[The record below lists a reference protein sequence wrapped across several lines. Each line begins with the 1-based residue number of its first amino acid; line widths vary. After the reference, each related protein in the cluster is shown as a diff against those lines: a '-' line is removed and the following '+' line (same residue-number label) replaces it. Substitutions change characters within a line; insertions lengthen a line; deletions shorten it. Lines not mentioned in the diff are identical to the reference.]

1 MFNIIF
7 GRYKKELAL
16 NTSFIEEKI
25 MLTFQ
30 YHPEIIQRYPQ
41 VVGGVIL
48 ARGLQN
54 GPSSEALQKIYLAEQ
69 QAVIA
74 HIGSTPLSELETLA
88 AWRAAFRDF
97 GVNPTKYRSAVEALL
112 RRLTKKGDIPSIN
125 AVVDICN
132 LISIRYQMPVAA
144 FDARELTGPI
154 TVQFASGSERFKPLF
169 AKEYEHPEAG
179 EVIFAD
185 DAKLV
190 VARRWCWR
198 QSDESATR
206 ENTANAIFTIE
217 AQHPGGEKHIRSA
230 LADLQQL
237 LDTHVGGKFNT
248 GIADS
253 QNPIVSE

>member
-1 MFNIIF
+1 M
-7 GRYKKELAL
+7 LA
-16 NTSFIEEKI
+16 
-25 MLTFQ
+25 FQ

-48 ARGLQN
+48 ARGMNN
-54 GPSSEALQKIYLAEQ
+54 GPTSESFKEIYLSEQ

-74 HIGSTPLSELETLA
+74 RIGDTPLSELEPLV
-88 AWRAAFRDF
+88 AWRSTFRAF
-97 GVNPTKYRSAVEALL
+97 GVNPTQYRSAVEALL

-132 LISIRYQMPVAA
+132 LISIRYQVPVAA
-144 FDARELTGPI
+144 FDDRELTGPI
-154 TVQFASGSERFKPLF
+154 TVQFASGSEQFKPLF
-169 AKEYEHPEAG
+169 ATEYEHPQAG

-185 DAKLV
+185 DAGLV

-206 ENTANAIFTIE
+206 EDTLAAVFTVE
-217 AQHPGGEKHIRSA
+217 AQHPNGQEHIRNALTDLLQLLETYVGGEFI
-230 LADLQQL
+230 
-237 LDTHVGGKFNT
+237 T

-253 QNPIVSE
+253 QNPGVSE

>member
-1 MFNIIF
+1 M
-7 GRYKKELAL
+7 LA
-16 NTSFIEEKI
+16 
-25 MLTFQ
+25 FQ
-30 YHPEIIQRYPQ
+30 YHPEIIERYPQ

-54 GPSSEALQKIYLAEQ
+54 APTSQALQEIYFAEQ
-69 QAVIA
+69 QSVITR
-74 HIGSTPLSELETLA
+74 IGDTPLSELELLA
-88 AWRAAFRDF
+88 AWRSAFRAF
-97 GVNPTKYRSAVEALL
+97 GVNPTQYRSAVEALL

-132 LISIRYQMPVAA
+132 LISIRYQLPVAA

-154 TVQFASGSERFKPLF
+154 TVQFASGSEHFKPLF
-169 AKEYEHPEAG
+169 ATEYEHPEAG

-185 DAKLV
+185 NAGLV

-206 ENTANAIFTIE
+206 EDTATAIFTVE
-217 AQHPGGEKHIRSA
+217 AQHPNGLEHIRAASADLLSLLDIYVGGEFI
-230 LADLQQL
+230 
-237 LDTHVGGKFNT
+237 T

-253 QNPIVSE
+253 HNPRVFE